1 VAHQDNGR
9 RESQWRF
16 REGLVDGGETGHPDV
31 ILARLDGGSRLAGYR
46 LEERIGA
53 GGMAVVF
60 RARDGR
66 LERTVALKVLIPAL
80 ATDESFRERFL
91 RESRAAAAVDDP
103 HIIPV
108 YEAGE
113 ADGVL
118 FIAMRFVAGGD
129 LRAVIRRAGPLPV
142 HRAASFISPVASA
155 LDAAHAAGLVH
166 RDVKPA
172 NILVD
177 TGAGRPDHVYLSD
190 FGLSKGVL
198 SSVGL
203 TGTGHFLGTPDY
215 SAPEQVSGRAVD
227 GRADQY
233 ALGCVAF
240 TLLAGQPLFP
250 RDEPMA
256 VLLAH
261 TSEPP
266 APVSARRPD
275 LPAAADRVLARALAK
290 DPEDRF
296 GTCGEFAEA
305 LRGAL
310 GVASYTVQ
318 AAGPAAITG
327 AVTALERPEAAAS
340 TQTVVPV
347 QATPLPDDVG
357 GDPVPA
363 PRQRRRRYLGVA
375 AAVGAGL
382 GLAGVVAALLVNPA
396 SRGSPGAG
404 THSTGSGTAN
414 RPTSASTTARQET
427 TATLAARLA
436 DPGGKGIVSAGFVP
450 RGEIAA
456 ADANGSTY
464 LWDIAARHVAATLTD
479 PGNQGIAAASFG
491 RGGQFAVMAAHAGD
505 TCVWEIA
512 SHHRIGTLTGLNSRF
527 LLISPGGDTVITE
540 DANHDGIALTD
551 STQGDQL
558 TFTDPD
564 HIDLTAGAALSPDAR
579 TLAVNDASGRTYL
592 WDTET
597 RAMIATWNSPAGV
610 ANLAV
615 FSPDGKA
622 LADTAGAGKVYL
634 WGIPSHRLAGTVPI
648 PGGTSLDGMAI
659 SPDGRLLAE
668 VSGDNDRVYLWDLA
682 AGREVAVITDPGGK
696 GTASAVFSP
705 DGKTLAIGDNN
716 GSTYLWNIRHG

>member
-1 VAHQDNGR
+1 M
-9 RESQWRF
+9 
-16 REGLVDGGETGHPDV
+16 DGEEPGQADV
-31 ILARLDGGSRLAGYR
+31 ILTRLDGGSRLAGYR

-60 RARDGR
+60 RARDRR
-66 LERTVALKVLIPAL
+66 LGRTVALKVLIPAL
-80 ATDESFRERFL
+80 ATDEDFRERFL

-129 LRAVIRRAGPLPV
+129 LRAVIRREGPLPA

-177 TGAGRPDHVYLSD
+177 TRTGRPDHVYLSD

-203 TGTGHFLGTPDY
+203 TGTGQFLGTPDY

-233 ALGCVAF
+233 ALACVAF
-240 TLLAGQPLFP
+240 TLLTGRPLFP

-266 APVSARRPD
+266 ASVSAQRPD
-275 LPAAADRVLARALAK
+275 LPATTDQVLARALAK
-290 DPEDRF
+290 APGNRF

-305 LRGAL
+305 LREAL
-310 GVASYTVQ
+310 GVASYTAQ

-327 AVTALERPEAAAS
+327 AVTPPERSVAAAS
-340 TQTVVPV
+340 TRTAVPLRAAPV
-347 QATPLPDDVG
+347 RDEVSG
-357 GDPVPA
+357 NPVP
-363 PRQRRRRYLGVA
+363 PRRERRRWYPAVA
-375 AAVGAGL
+375 VA
-382 GLAGVVAALLVNPA
+382 AGVVLILAGAVVAILVNPA
-396 SRGSPGAG
+396 SHGSPAAG
-404 THSTGSGTAN
+404 THPTGGGTAS
-414 RPTSASTTARQET
+414 RPTSAS
-427 TATLAARLA
+427 TLAARLA
-436 DPGGKGIVSAGFVP
+436 DPGGKGIVSAGFVQG
-450 RGEIAA
+450 GEIAA
-456 ADANGSTY
+456 IDANGSTY
-464 LWDIAARHVAATLTD
+464 LWDIATRHVAATLTD
-479 PGNQGIAAASFG
+479 PGHQGIATASLD
-491 RGGQFAVMAAHAGD
+491 RGGRFAVMAGHAGA
-505 TCVWEIA
+505 TYVWEIA
-512 SHHRIGTLTGLNSRF
+512 SHHRIGTLPGLNTLF
-527 LLISPGGDTVITE
+527 LLISPGGDTVIGV
-540 DANHDGIALTD
+540 DANRDGIALTD

-564 HIDLTAGAALSPDAR
+564 RTDLTAGAALSPDAS
-579 TLAVNDASGRTYL
+579 TLAVNDTSGRTYL
-592 WDTET
+592 WDTVT
-597 RAMIATWNSPAGV
+597 RTMITTWKSPGGA
-610 ANLAV
+610 ANLAA
-615 FSPDGKA
+615 FSPDGKT

-634 WGIPSHRLAGTVPI
+634 WDIPSHRLAGTVPI
-648 PGGTSLDGMAI
+648 PGRTSLGGMAI
-659 SPDGRLLAE
+659 SPDGKLLAE
-668 VSGDNDRVYLWDLA
+668 VRGNSDKVYLWDLSTGQEA
-682 AGREVAVITDPGGK
+682 AAITDPGGK
-696 GTASAVFSP
+696 FTASATFSP
-705 DGKTLAIGDNN
+705 DGKTLAIGDSD
-716 GSTYLWNIRHG
+716 GSTYLWNIQRE